1 MQANMAFNIFKKK
14 EEKKPQ
20 VSAEKPLEKEKK
32 QSKKEVVKKT
42 TGSTKGKK
50 TSPALSSVLL
60 NPHVTEKAAML
71 AEKGQYVFRVH
82 KTATKGAVKQSVEA
96 LYGVNVKK
104 VGLTTKPARK
114 VGAGKRTV
122 LQPGL
127 KKAVVHLKK
136 GESIEIISR

>member
-1 MQANMAFNIFKKK
+1 MAFNIFKKK
-14 EEKKPQ
+14 EEKKSQ
-20 VSAEKPLEKEKK
+20 EQIEKPLAGEKK
-32 QSKKEVVKKT
+32 EPKKEVVKKAAV
-42 TGSTKGKK
+42 SAKGKK
-50 TSPALSSVLL
+50 TFPALASVLL
-60 NPHVTEKAAML
+60 SPHVTEKAAML

-114 VGAGKRTV
+114 VRAGKRTV

>member
-1 MQANMAFNIFKKK
+1 MAFNIFKKK

-20 VSAEKPLEKEKK
+20 EQIEKPLVKEKK
-32 QSKKEVVKKT
+32 EPKKEVVKKAT
-42 TGSTKGKK
+42 VNAKGKK

-60 NPHVTEKAAML
+60 NPHVTEKASML

-104 VGLTTKPARK
+104 VGLTTKPPRK
-114 VGAGKRTV
+114 VRAGKRTV
-122 LQPGL
+122 LKPGL
-127 KKAVVHLKK
+127 KKAIVHLKE